1 MEIFE
6 RSNHSNENT
15 MKDKWDPQVA
25 KDVKQLEFDRRIE
38 LLTQSIVN
46 RIKSEVRLNSS
57 NKKRHKQ

>member
-1 MEIFE
+1 
-6 RSNHSNENT
+6 